1 MNTAFWL
8 VATLATHRRRRILQ
22 NVIAA
27 QPVEHQLPSSGLCLI
42 FGSDFQEAAEQQQ
55 QDWYNWSQEPGRTLL
70 LIPPFE
76 TKKCSTPCSWEIRR
90 SSGVKPQ
97 QDMPL
102 LQALAPEVD
111 YELQGQLQIASEIGG
126 AWEDMSINTAYYRK
140 HPHSGIFAIT
150 CLPIWS
156 LAVLDKEQELQK
168 WLEKIHSLAGQPV
181 ENHTVDET
189 AFQLKPEHFTVMLH
203 LLSQKF
209 ADAATAL
216 TALQSS
222 TIFSLDRNTA
232 QTYLSD
238 LQSQGLVRGVQL
250 TESGI
255 DVIRQSP
262 YLAYAEELEALAR

>member
-1 MNTAFWL
+1 MNTSIWL
-8 VATLATHRRRRILQ
+8 VGTLATHRRQRILQ

-27 QPVEHQLPSSGLCLI
+27 QLVENQLPSFGLCLM
-42 FGSDFQEAAEQQQ
+42 FGIDFQEAAESQEK
-55 QDWYNWSQEPGRTLL
+55 DWYNWSQEPGRTLL

-76 TKKCSTPCSWEIRR
+76 TKKSSIPCNWEIRR
-90 SSGVKPQ
+90 RSGVKPQ
-97 QDMPL
+97 QDSPL
-102 LQALAPEVD
+102 VKALAPEVD

-168 WLEKIHSLAGQPV
+168 WLETLHSLAGQPV
-181 ENHTVDET
+181 ENQAVDQT
-189 AFQLKPEHFTVMLH
+189 SFQLKEEHVIVMLH
-203 LLSQKF
+203 LVSQKF
-209 ADAATAL
+209 VDAATAL

-232 QTYLSD
+232 QTCLGD
-238 LQSQGLVRGVQL
+238 LQSQGLVKGVQL